1 MYHELNISYK
11 FNGDQN
17 MNDMENKITEFA
29 NMFNYLND
37 VTYAL
42 YKPSVDMYIAQLKNE
57 ENVSENEL
65 CLFWTICQIFVV
77 MIECQDFI
85 KNC

>member
-1 MYHELNISYK
+1 
-11 FNGDQN
+11 

-65 CLFWTICQIFVV
+65 CLFLDY
-77 MIECQDFI
+77 MLDFCGDDRMLGLY
-85 KNC
+85 KKLLRAMLPKYP